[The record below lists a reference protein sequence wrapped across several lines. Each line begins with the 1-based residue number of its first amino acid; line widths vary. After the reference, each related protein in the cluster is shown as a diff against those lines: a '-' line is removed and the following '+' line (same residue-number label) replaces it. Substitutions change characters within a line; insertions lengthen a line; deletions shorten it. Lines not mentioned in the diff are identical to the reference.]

1 MSVESE
7 DPKDVSEKFRDTH
20 PGFDGVDGLG
30 RLRAHL
36 MDVNLGLAMGGSR
49 SSPFSVKNS
58 SCLVEESL

>member
-7 DPKDVSEKFRDTH
+7 DRKDVSEKFRDTH
-20 PGFDGVDGLG
+20 DGVDGLG

-36 MDVNLGLAMGGSR
+36 MEGNLGLAMGGSR

-58 SCLVEESL
+58 FCLVEDTV

>member
-7 DPKDVSEKFRDTH
+7 DPKDVSEEVRDSH
-20 PGFDGVDGLG
+20 PGVDGLG

-36 MDVNLGLAMGGSR
+36 MEVDLGLAMGGSR

-58 SCLVEESL
+58 SCLVEDTV